1 MVVVLGFGFVHSGE
15 RVGRKRDKNERE
27 IVLVYIYIYILL
39 CRYIILMYWIRIQ
52 KLEYWVYYK
61 MVWYN

>member
-27 IVLVYIYIYILL
+27 REREIVLVYIYIYIFY
-39 CRYIILMYWIRIQ
+39 CVDILF
-52 KLEYWVYYK
+52 
-61 MVWYN
+61 

>member
-1 MVVVLGFGFVHSGE
+1 MVVVLGFGFVHNGE

>member
-27 IVLVYIYIYILL
+27 RERERLFWYIYIYI
-39 CRYIILMYWIRIQ
+39 YIFYCVDILF
-52 KLEYWVYYK
+52 
-61 MVWYN
+61 

>member
-27 IVLVYIYIYILL
+27 REREIVLVYIYIYFI
-39 CRYIILMYWIRIQ
+39 
-52 KLEYWVYYK
+52 V
-61 MVWYN
+61 

>member
-27 IVLVYIYIYILL
+27 RLFWYIYIYI
-39 CRYIILMYWIRIQ
+39 YFI
-52 KLEYWVYYK
+52 V
-61 MVWYN
+61 

>member
-27 IVLVYIYIYILL
+27 IVLVYIYIYIFY
-39 CRYIILMYWIRIQ
+39 CVDILF
-52 KLEYWVYYK
+52 
-61 MVWYN
+61 